1 MGRLLKLLFSRLAI
15 VAALMLVQVGVL
27 VAALVY
33 FGSSYAYFQAVSV
46 ALSIVAIIYIINQN
60 ISPAYKIAWILPI
73 AFLPVFGIPLYILF
87 AKKPLPERKKQR
99 LLGMLRRYGEAM
111 RSVHSDSVELAREDV
126 DAAMQS
132 RYLERAAFASVFTG
146 TDTEFFSPG
155 ERLYEAMLDK
165 LRGAKRY
172 IFMEYYIIEPGVMW
186 DSILEILKQKVLE
199 GVDVRLMYDDMGCII
214 TLPRNYRRQMER
226 LGIKCC
232 TFHRLQPVLT
242 GTINNRDHRKICVID
257 GEYAFTGGVNL
268 ADEYINRVV
277 RFGHWLDCGV
287 MLHGP
292 AAYSFTL
299 MYLAMWDDLRNME
312 DDPEEFLPAEGAF
325 AGVQGQGYVQP
336 YTDSPMDE
344 ELVGETAY
352 INMLS
357 RAKRSVYICTPYL
370 VIGSELSRALESA
383 AKGGVD
389 VRMIVPGVPDKWF
402 VYAVTRSYYG
412 QLLRAGVRIYEYT
425 PGFIHSKTM
434 VCDGE
439 YGICGTINLDYRSLY
454 LHHEC
459 AVWMFRAR
467 AVEQMSRVFDETLA
481 RSAEVTLDA
490 VRRRA
495 WYRKIVQSLLRVF
508 APLL

>member
-1 MGRLLKLLFSRLAI
+1 
-15 VAALMLVQVGVL
+15 
-27 VAALVY
+27 
-33 FGSSYAYFQAVSV
+33 
-46 ALSIVAIIYIINQN
+46 
-60 ISPAYKIAWILPI
+60 
-73 AFLPVFGIPLYILF
+73 
-87 AKKPLPERKKQR
+87 
-99 LLGMLRRYGEAM
+99 
-111 RSVHSDSVELAREDV
+111 
-126 DAAMQS
+126 
-132 RYLERAAFASVFTG
+132 
-146 TDTEFFSPG
+146 
-155 ERLYEAMLDK
+155 
-165 LRGAKRY
+165 
-172 IFMEYYIIEPGVMW
+172 MEYYIIEPGVMW

-299 MYLAMWDDLRNME
+299 MYLSMWDDLRNME

>member
-1 MGRLLKLLFSRLAI
+1 
-15 VAALMLVQVGVL
+15 
-27 VAALVY
+27 
-33 FGSSYAYFQAVSV
+33 
-46 ALSIVAIIYIINQN
+46 
-60 ISPAYKIAWILPI
+60 
-73 AFLPVFGIPLYILF
+73 
-87 AKKPLPERKKQR
+87 
-99 LLGMLRRYGEAM
+99 MLRRYGEAM
-111 RSVHSDSVELAREDV
+111 RYVHSDSVELAREDV

-132 RYLERAAFASVFTG
+132 RYLEQAAFESVFTG

>member
-1 MGRLLKLLFSRLAI
+1 MKRRL
-15 VAALMLVQVGVL
+15 
-27 VAALVY
+27 
-33 FGSSYAYFQAVSV
+33 
-46 ALSIVAIIYIINQN
+46 
-60 ISPAYKIAWILPI
+60 IASLCFWIP
-73 AFLPVFGIPLYILF
+73 
-87 AKKPLPERKKQR
+87 
-99 LLGMLRRYGEAM
+99 
-111 RSVHSDSVELAREDV
+111 
-126 DAAMQS
+126 
-132 RYLERAAFASVFTG
+132 
-146 TDTEFFSPG
+146 
-155 ERLYEAMLDK
+155 
-165 LRGAKRY
+165 
-172 IFMEYYIIEPGVMW
+172 
-186 DSILEILKQKVLE
+186 
-199 GVDVRLMYDDMGCII
+199 
-214 TLPRNYRRQMER
+214 
-226 LGIKCC
+226 
-232 TFHRLQPVLT
+232 
-242 GTINNRDHRKICVID
+242 
-257 GEYAFTGGVNL
+257 
-268 ADEYINRVV
+268 
-277 RFGHWLDCGV
+277 
-287 MLHGP
+287 
-292 AAYSFTL
+292 L
-299 MYLAMWDDLRNME
+299 MYLSMWDDLRNME